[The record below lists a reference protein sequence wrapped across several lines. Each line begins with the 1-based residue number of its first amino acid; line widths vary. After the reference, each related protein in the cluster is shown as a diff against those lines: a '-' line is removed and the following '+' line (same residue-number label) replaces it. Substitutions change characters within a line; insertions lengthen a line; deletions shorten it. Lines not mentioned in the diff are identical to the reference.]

1 MRLTV
6 LALAML
12 PMAATAQN
20 TTLPNPTAP
29 VAQSQTCPAGTAW
42 DAGTGACAAVSQ
54 SATPVEGFGGP
65 SDCSHSAARE
75 VTS

>member
-20 TTLPNPTAP
+20 TTLPSPTAP
-29 VAQSQTCPAGTAW
+29 VVQSQTCPAGTAW
-42 DAGTGACAAVSQ
+42 DAGAGACAAVSQ